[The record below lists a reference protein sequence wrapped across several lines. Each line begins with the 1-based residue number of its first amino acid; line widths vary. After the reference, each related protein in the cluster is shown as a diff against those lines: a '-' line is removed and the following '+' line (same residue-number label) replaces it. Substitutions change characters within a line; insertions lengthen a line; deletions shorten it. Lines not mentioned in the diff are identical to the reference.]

1 MLGTFKQNWKFLL
14 FEKYTHLIKL
24 NGIHLIYLQ
33 FMNIT
38 SVIQLHAYPN
48 ILFHIQTVCAEIIHK
63 YANFGFLNCKNRY
76 NYKSLLVF
84 EHCLIYILITFRVF
98 FFVHSNGS
106 QEWTEMCEKLA
117 GQVLR
122 WAKEKVF
129 WQPTHIPIFYM
140 LHNARKM
147 ECGAIIKSQ
156 YRQTAERPNNI
167 LSVPYKLLLKVV
179 LGVSMWKNWSK
190 KPVV

>member
-1 MLGTFKQNWKFLL
+1 
-14 FEKYTHLIKL
+14 
-24 NGIHLIYLQ
+24 
-33 FMNIT
+33 
-38 SVIQLHAYPN
+38 
-48 ILFHIQTVCAEIIHK
+48 
-63 YANFGFLNCKNRY
+63 
-76 NYKSLLVF
+76 
-84 EHCLIYILITFRVF
+84 
-98 FFVHSNGS
+98 
-106 QEWTEMCEKLA
+106 MCEKLA

-167 LSVPYKLLLKVV
+167 LSVPYKLLLKVETY
-179 LGVSMWKNWSK
+179 LPWARPCEKTGQKT
-190 KPVV
+190 VV